1 MEDASGTAVF
11 EDEQIAQVIS
21 KYFSDVFTSSS
32 SSAME
37 VVNRAI
43 TPCISSS
50 TNEQLTT
57 IPSPQEIKE
66 AMFANHPDKAL
77 GPDGFSASFFQSN
90 WEVVGPAITNEIQSF
105 FITGSLPNA
114 INSTHI
120 RLIPKIVS
128 PKAVSD
134 YRPIALCNAYYKT
147 ISKLLSLRLKPVLQN
162 IVSENQ
168 SAFIPG
174 RTISDNVP
182 S

>member
-1 MEDASGTAVF
+1 MIVRSHILTSNSSKAEEEFWNQRSRLLWLTLGDKNTTFFHASTKGRRACNRISVVEDASGTAVF

-32 SSAME
+32 SS
-37 VVNRAI
+37 
-43 TPCISSS
+43 
-50 TNEQLTT
+50 
-57 IPSPQEIKE
+57 SPQEIKE

-90 WEVVGPAITNEIQSF
+90 WEVVGP
-105 FITGSLPNA
+105 
-114 INSTHI
+114 
-120 RLIPKIVS
+120 
-128 PKAVSD
+128 
-134 YRPIALCNAYYKT
+134 
-147 ISKLLSLRLKPVLQN
+147 VLQN

>member
-32 SSAME
+32 SS
-37 VVNRAI
+37 
-43 TPCISSS
+43 
-50 TNEQLTT
+50 
-57 IPSPQEIKE
+57 SPQEIKE

-90 WEVVGPAITNEIQSF
+90 WEVVGP
-105 FITGSLPNA
+105 
-114 INSTHI
+114 
-120 RLIPKIVS
+120 
-128 PKAVSD
+128 
-134 YRPIALCNAYYKT
+134 
-147 ISKLLSLRLKPVLQN
+147 VLQN